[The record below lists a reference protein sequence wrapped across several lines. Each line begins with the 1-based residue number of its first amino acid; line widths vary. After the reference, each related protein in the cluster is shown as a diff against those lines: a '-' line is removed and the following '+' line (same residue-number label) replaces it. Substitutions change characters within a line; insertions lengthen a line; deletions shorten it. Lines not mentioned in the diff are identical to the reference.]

1 MKEND
6 SKEPTIE
13 KNENEENVINSD
25 ENSNNEEINNNEN
38 KYIIC
43 HDKTIIEVSD
53 KKWSRYLIPYKTI
66 LESKLKISQN
76 KLINKYNPTELI
88 TLLDINEK
96 KCNILLNII
105 EELNEN
111 NLTYHWIQIPDV
123 NNKLIIVKKEH
134 LLKQKILDK
143 EVEIL
148 DYNSKKYK
156 INPGKVCRLAK
167 KYHTTKGHGED
178 NILYLIKD
186 ISNEPHFVTK
196 TIIKF
201 AKEKRALNDENQTME
216 ITEHNN
222 QIIKVNCDAIRD
234 LEDFNPYSE
243 WCEINDINKNKIIV
257 KKVNL
262 LDCKELFDKNI
273 ESNEIQKINDWKYDV
288 YDINVNSEYSRVF
301 PTRYRYYKNANKY
314 EEFIEVD
321 DVNKNKVLIK
331 TNLIE
336 HYLDENINELSLW
349 EEVFDKNKN
358 KQIIN
363 PYEIIMNILLSFDDI
378 SDLNGPYVELITQS
392 GSKHIIKINTIKKIL
407 KLGENK
413 GNINNNEN
421 NKVSIKDNNGIKI
434 LTTLNKIKEIDLNDN
449 NIILLGFKDI
459 TENLCYFKKKNILN
473 KINEIFLNLSEE
485 DFLTLNDINGIER
498 IIKYS
503 QIRIINNKLKK
514 CDLIMSK

>member
-156 INPGKVCRLAK
+156 INPGKVCRCVK
-167 KYHTTKGHGED
+167 KYHITKGLGEK

-186 ISNEPHFVTK
+186 TSNNPHFVPK
-196 TIIKF
+196 TIIEF
-201 AKEKRALNDENQTME
+201 AKKKRALNDENHTME
-216 ITEHNN
+216 ITEYKN
-222 QIIKVNCDAIRD
+222 QIIIVNCDCIRD

-243 WCEINDINKNKIIV
+243 WCEISNINDEKILV

-273 ESNEIQKINDWKYDV
+273 EANKIQKINDWKYDV
-288 YDINVNSEYSRVF
+288 HEINANKEFLKVF
-301 PTRYRYYKNANKY
+301 PVKYMYFGDMNKY
-314 EEFIEVD
+314 EEYAEVYD
-321 DVNKNKVLIK
+321 INKNKVFVK
-331 TNLIE
+331 TSLIE
-336 HYLDENINELSLW
+336 YYLDENINELSLY
-349 EEVFDKNKN
+349 EEIFDKDK
-358 KQIIN
+358 KSQIIN
-363 PYEIIMNILLSFDDI
+363 PNQIVKNILSSFDDI
-378 SDLNGPYVELITQS
+378 SDINGPYVELITQS
-392 GSKHIIKINTIKKIL
+392 GSKHIIKVNTINKIL
-407 KLGENK
+407 KIAEQK
-413 GNINNNEN
+413 VSDNNDK
-421 NKVSIKDNNGIKI
+421 NKVSIKDNKGIKI
-434 LTTLNKIKEIDLNDN
+434 LTSLNKIKEINLKDN
-449 NIILLGFKDI
+449 NIILLGFNDI
-459 TENLCYFKKKNILN
+459 NDDISYFKKQNILS
-473 KINEIFLNLSEE
+473 KINEILLNLIEE
-485 DFLTLNDINGIER
+485 DFLFLEDVNGTKR
-498 IIKYS
+498 QIKYS
-503 QIRIINNKLKK
+503 QIKIINHKLKK
-514 CDLIMSK
+514 LSI

>member
-1 MKEND
+1 MK
-6 SKEPTIE
+6 
-13 KNENEENVINSD
+13 ENEENP
-25 ENSNNEEINNNEN
+25 EEIKENDNNKENNKEIEKNKEINETEKN
-38 KYIIC
+38 FIIC
-43 HDKTIIEVSD
+43 YDKTIIEISD
-53 KKWSRYLIPYKTI
+53 KKWSRFLIPYKNI
-66 LESKLKISQN
+66 LEYKLKILKDKESN
-76 KLINKYNPTELI
+76 TYDPKEKM
-88 TLLDINEK
+88 TLVDMNQKQCPIV
-96 KCNILLNII
+96 CSII

-111 NLTYHWIQIPDV
+111 NLTYHWLQIPDI
-123 NNKLIIVKKEH
+123 NNKLIVVKKEH
-134 LLKQKILDK
+134 LLKQKMKDE

-167 KYHTTKGHGED
+167 KYHTTKGQGEN

-196 TIIKF
+196 TIIQF
-201 AKEKRALNDENQTME
+201 AKQKRALNDENQTME

-222 QIIKVNCDAIRD
+222 QIIKVNCDSIRD

-262 LDCKELFDKNI
+262 LDCKELYDKNI
-273 ESNEIQKINDWKYDV
+273 EKNEIQKINDWKYDI
-288 YDINVNSEYSRVF
+288 YEININSEYSRVF
-301 PTRYRYYKNANKY
+301 PNRYKYYKEINKY
-314 EEFIEVD
+314 EEFVEVD
-321 DVNKNKVLIK
+321 DFNKNKILIK

-336 HYLDENINELSLW
+336 HYLDENINELSLY
-349 EEVFDKNKN
+349 EEIIDKNNN

-363 PYEIIMNILLSFDDI
+363 PNDIIKNILLSFDDV
-378 SDLNGPYVELITQS
+378 SDSNGPYIELITQS

-413 GNINNNEN
+413 GDKNN

-434 LTTLNKIKEIDLNDN
+434 LTSLNKIKEINFYDN

-459 TENLCYFKKKNILN
+459 NENICYFQKKNILN
-473 KINEIFLNLSEE
+473 KIKEIFLNLLEE
-485 DFLTLNDINGIER
+485 DYLTLNDINGIER
-498 IIKYS
+498 LIKYS
-503 QIRIINNKLKK
+503 QIRIINNKLKR
-514 CDLIMSK
+514 CDSNISK

>member
-1 MKEND
+1 MK
-6 SKEPTIE
+6 
-13 KNENEENVINSD
+13 ENEENSEEIKQN
-25 ENSNNEEINNNEN
+25 EKNEENNKEIEKNKEINETEK
-38 KYIIC
+38 KYVIC
-43 HDKTIIEVSD
+43 YDKTIIEVSD
-53 KKWSRYLIPYKTI
+53 KKWSRFLIPYKNI
-66 LESKLKISQN
+66 LEYKLKISN
-76 KLINKYNPTELI
+76 DKISSIYKPTEQMS
-88 TLLDINEK
+88 LLDINEK
-96 KCNILLNII
+96 KCSLLNNII

-111 NLTYHWIQIPDV
+111 NLTYHWLQIPDI

-134 LLKQKILDK
+134 LLKQKMK
-143 EVEIL
+143 NEEVEVL

-378 SDLNGPYVELITQS
+378 SDLNGPYLELITQS
-392 GSKHIIKINTIKKIL
+392 GSKHIIKTSTIVKIL
-407 KLGENK
+407 KIAENK

-514 CDLIMSK
+514 FDLNNAQ